1 MFFHW
6 WKEETNLELSSLI
19 TFKVNEGLSL
29 PLYLLEIFLTN
40 IFI

>member
-1 MFFHW
+1 MFIHW

-19 TFKVNEGLSL
+19 TFKVNEWLSS
-29 PLYLLEIFLTN
+29 PLYLLEIFLMK